1 MSVDAAAD
9 ELYGLEPSAFVARRD
24 DLASQARAEKRRD
37 VAAAIKKLQRPV
49 VSAWYLNL
57 AARDKLVSLVA
68 YLRFARDLHD
78 ARAAHD
84 SRRALALSRER
95 SAREG
100 RVLSDLARFLLER
113 GVRPSPTALEE
124 VRGTLRGLLDD
135 AAAVEV
141 VASGRLARPVPQG
154 GSGEQSLAEAL
165 AAMVGPGA
173 LARLDAADAA
183 PGEASKGAD
192 AEAEA
197 ERRRAAEEER
207 RARERAEAVAAAQRR
222 VLAAR
227 REASQA
233 EQRLKDALAR
243 ADLARR
249 RVEEARRAVDQAESA
264 AARAASGEEGGAA
277 PG

>member
-24 DLASQARAEKRRD
+24 ELASQARAEKRRD

-84 SRRALALSRER
+84 SGRALALSRER

>member
-9 ELYGLEPSAFVARRD
+9 ELYGLEPSTFVARRD
-24 DLASQARAEKRRD
+24 ELASQARAEKRRD

-84 SRRALALSRER
+84 SSRALALSRER